1 VTVTTP
7 NASELVVV
15 DSTGWVE
22 YFGEGPKAA
31 AFAPYLER
39 EDLLLLPT
47 IVIYE
52 VFRKLFRDRGKTIAD
67 RFLSYA
73 LRARGVALDAH
84 IALLAARASL
94 DRRLSM
100 ADAIIYATAQMFQ
113 AELITSD
120 LHFKD
125 LSGVKLI

>member
-1 VTVTTP
+1 V
-7 NASELVVV
+7 LV
-15 DSTGWVE
+15 DSAGWVE

-39 EDLLLLPT
+39 EALLLLPT

-52 VFRKLFRDRGKTIAD
+52 VFRKLFRDRGTPLAD

-73 LRARGVALDAH
+73 LRARGVVLDAH

-113 AELITSD
+113 AELVTSD
-120 LHFKD
+120 THFQG
-125 LSGVKLI
+125 LPGVKVI